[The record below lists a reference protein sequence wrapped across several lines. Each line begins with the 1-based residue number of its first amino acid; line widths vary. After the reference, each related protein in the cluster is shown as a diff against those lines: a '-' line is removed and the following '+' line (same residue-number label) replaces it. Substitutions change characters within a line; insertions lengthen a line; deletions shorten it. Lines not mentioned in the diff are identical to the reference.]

1 MKNQKTKK
9 YSGGFTLVEMLVV
22 LAIIGI
28 MTTIA
33 LNSLIISNRQQLF
46 LNQFEEI
53 FSVINNARSLA
64 ISGRGE
70 LDYVDYDQDGCNYTG
85 ASPCTNGA
93 DYVTPANYGVR
104 FDSTGTGRVRLFA
117 DMQVPLTGAT
127 GNELQYDDGTT
138 YTTGHDLVL
147 RDVVVDSRF
156 QMEVFYGNGS
166 LTQDTLPAAIFYSPL
181 YADIKFQDVAVDESN
196 PFFVVRLREITGVQR
211 CRQIKIHQL
220 AGVPEV
226 GACI

>member
-9 YSGGFTLVEMLVV
+9 YSAAFTLVELLVV

-28 MTTIA
+28 MASIA
-33 LNSLIISNRQQLF
+33 INSLIISNRQQLF
-46 LNQFEEI
+46 LNQFEEV
-53 FSVINNARSLA
+53 FSAINNARSLA
-64 ISGRGE
+64 ISGKGE

-85 ASPCTNGA
+85 ALPCTNGA

-117 DMQVPLTGAT
+117 DMQVPLSGAT
-127 GNELQYDDGTT
+127 GAELQYDNGTT

-147 RDVVVDSRF
+147 RDVVIDSRF

-166 LTQDTLPAAIFYSPL
+166 LTQDTLPASIFYSPL
-181 YADIKFQDVAVDESN
+181 YADIKFQDVAVDQTN
-196 PFFVVRLREITGVQR
+196 PFFVVRLRELTGVQR